1 MAKIVAPKVNVNVN
15 QRERFSRAGDLFGFV
30 ITDDCPVA
38 VERGAYLRDN
48 TFGKISLQLK
58 FVNCGM
64 GKIASV
70 FVEGALANAAG
81 AEVANTAFT
90 AAYDDIDCDEG
101 ENFGTKKLIMVPA
114 VQKYVFIKHVS
125 VVWANGKTRD
135 YQNPDVTRLLQVRP
149 FSVPNT
155 YLNYVDNAYE
165 VCVVPY
171 RYNPNAYVCSC
182 GTLATNSQ
190 ICPHCRKTFVQVQQ
204 ESTLE
209 GLQQISF
216 GMRKSSVARP
226 AQQTAAA
233 CPAAPHPAAQPMQQP
248 VQMAQPMQSTQPLQ
262 PTEEELAAARARI
275 AEERARAEARAAQEK
290 ARREEQMRQAAAAV
304 KALPDALND
313 LCHGHAAQVITAVLL
328 AGIVIATYFVPVYY
342 EDVVLPH
349 RFVAAATGFAALALG
364 PAWGVVVAVAGA
376 VASKFALFDKEI
388 GDIFYQAP
396 GLLLNVV
403 YALVIGTV
411 AQLRGKTARK
421 CPTPWKKRPYV
432 LAVITGVVV
441 TVVDDLLYF
450 NLAGLLAAAYNGA
463 VYHTQNYFV
472 WNFNWLVRYP
482 FRDQEIMSLHVALV
496 VGVTLGMVAAVFLI
510 YALFARMPVPAK
522 GQEYAPKRKK
532 AAPKPA
538 APQAQPT
545 QPEQPAEV
553 IDEDAQLDDLID

>member
-1 MAKIVAPKVNVNVN
+1 
-15 QRERFSRAGDLFGFV
+15 
-30 ITDDCPVA
+30 
-38 VERGAYLRDN
+38 
-48 TFGKISLQLK
+48 
-58 FVNCGM
+58 
-64 GKIASV
+64 
-70 FVEGALANAAG
+70 
-81 AEVANTAFT
+81 
-90 AAYDDIDCDEG
+90 
-101 ENFGTKKLIMVPA
+101 
-114 VQKYVFIKHVS
+114 
-125 VVWANGKTRD
+125 
-135 YQNPDVTRLLQVRP
+135 
-149 FSVPNT
+149 
-155 YLNYVDNAYE
+155 
-165 VCVVPY
+165 
-171 RYNPNAYVCSC
+171 
-182 GTLATNSQ
+182 
-190 ICPHCRKTFVQVQQ
+190 
-204 ESTLE
+204 
-209 GLQQISF
+209 
-216 GMRKSSVARP
+216 
-226 AQQTAAA
+226 
-233 CPAAPHPAAQPMQQP
+233 
-248 VQMAQPMQSTQPLQ
+248 MAQPMQSTQPLQ

-482 FRDQEIMSLHVALV
+482 YRDQEIMSLHVALV

-553 IDEDAQLDDLID
+553 IDEYAQLDDLID